1 MPTLMERGWRGPQTG
16 RPFILFATPM
26 QTVVRTV
33 QPALAAGAA
42 AAAAAAATVRW
53 RDSPR
58 LAVSGDSGDSGSM
71 SAAAASRGGGGGAMG
86 DEAGHPS
93 WFTE

>member
-1 MPTLMERGWRGPQTG
+1 MAVSSGGGGCGMS
-16 RPFILFATPM
+16 
-26 QTVVRTV
+26 
-33 QPALAAGAA
+33 AA
-42 AAAAAAATVRW
+42 AASRGG
-53 RDSPR
+53 
-58 LAVSGDSGDSGSM
+58 GDGHGM